1 LIQCAR
7 VAIYARVSTTGQN
20 CELQLTELGEFCLA
34 RKWESVGEYVDQG
47 ISGTPT
53 SRPERDRLMRD
64 AEARA
69 IDTVVVWKL
78 DRWGRRLLD
87 LAETVE
93 QLRRW
98 KVRWVATTQMLD
110 TDENSSIS
118 RLLMMILGAVAEF
131 ERAIIQERCAAGQR
145 VYRQAFERGRVGK
158 NKDRQSKSGLNRA
171 VGRPRCV
178 VDRYK
183 VRELRAAGLS
193 LRAIGSKL
201 GVSHLTIKRLLLADF
216 S

>member
-7 VAIYARVSTTGQN
+7 VAIYARVSTTDQH
-20 CELQLTELGEFCLA
+20 CELQLKDLREYCAL
-34 RKWESVGEYVDQG
+34 RKWDVTAEYIDQG
-47 ISGTPT
+47 ISGMKS
-53 SRPERDRLMRD
+53 SRPQRDRLMKD

-78 DRWGRRLLD
+78 DRWGRSLLD

-110 TDENSSIS
+110 TDENSPIS

-131 ERAIIQERCAAGQR
+131 ERSIIQERCTAGQR
-145 VYRQAFERGRVGK
+145 VYRQAFERGRVTK

-193 LRAIGSKL
+193 LRAIGTKL
-201 GVSHLTIKRLLLADF
+201 GVSYLTIRRLLSADF